1 MHGGNWNAGILRD
14 SRHFRQCGN
23 AQASR
28 TEFFQRLRIGAI
40 HVRPHARARRR
51 PARMRVPSRLRV
63 ARASCGAVSAR
74 RKKIVG
80 VRHRIFSW
88 AAIRAPFV
96 SSTLWRPFESSIAI
110 GMFRVSMPIRLSPR
124 A

>member
-1 MHGGNWNAGILRD
+1 M
-14 SRHFRQCGN
+14 
-23 AQASR
+23 
-28 TEFFQRLRIGAI
+28 
-40 HVRPHARARRR
+40 
-51 PARMRVPSRLRV
+51 
-63 ARASCGAVSAR
+63 
-74 RKKIVG
+74 
-80 VRHRIFSW
+80 RHRIFSW